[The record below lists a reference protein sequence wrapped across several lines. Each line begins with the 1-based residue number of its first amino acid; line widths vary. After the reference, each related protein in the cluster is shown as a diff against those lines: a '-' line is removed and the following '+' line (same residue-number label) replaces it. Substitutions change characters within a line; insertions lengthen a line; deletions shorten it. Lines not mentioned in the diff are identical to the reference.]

1 MMNIEEYIASGIVES
16 VVLGLASP
24 AEAEEMMLLRKQY
37 PQLDKAIIDFEQ
49 SLEQQGLRGAV
60 SPPKQVKAEL
70 FNKLEHEFA
79 KKPMEQVEQTEPER
93 IFMTG
98 TGIPRFWKYVA
109 AAALILF
116 IANTIGS
123 YVLYNKYTELNSA
136 YSLLQNNY
144 LDLQEQNK
152 SEKERFITMYRDMQM
167 MQDSLMAVVKM
178 KGVAGKESNLAT
190 VYWDTRTKDVY
201 LFSNNL
207 PPAEPGK
214 QYQLWAMVDGKPV
227 DAGVIGN
234 CEGLCKLKNI
244 PSAQAF
250 AVTLEKA
257 GGSPVPTM
265 SSLYVMGSI

>member
-1 MMNIEEYIASGIVES
+1 
-16 VVLGLASP
+16 
-24 AEAEEMMLLRKQY
+24 
-37 PQLDKAIIDFEQ
+37 
-49 SLEQQGLRGAV
+49 
-60 SPPKQVKAEL
+60 
-70 FNKLEHEFA
+70 
-79 KKPMEQVEQTEPER
+79 
-93 IFMTG
+93 
-98 TGIPRFWKYVA
+98 
-109 AAALILF
+109 
-116 IANTIGS
+116 
-123 YVLYNKYTELNSA
+123 
-136 YSLLQNNY
+136 
-144 LDLQEQNK
+144 
-152 SEKERFITMYRDMQM
+152 
-167 MQDSLMAVVKM
+167 MAVVKM